1 MREGDMMKDYM
12 EDEVLEIIAEQ
23 IKLGYYSG
31 MFDVL
36 DDNTDKYI
44 TVNWDLNVESYEND

>member
-1 MREGDMMKDYM
+1 MMKDYM